1 MNLTIVER
9 DGQGKIVSN
18 RVAKRDQRPRYV
30 NLTLMGR
37 RDLALH
43 FLVSAAVTVSAGGGM
58 ADLLG
63 VFKEMADAQ
72 GGSGFSFADLAADQA
87 GVRLAKLAMGSLN
100 ARSLQQRM
108 NQELKETDFMPRVDQ
123 LPVSIMELEFE
134 RRYRDLDS
142 ATYKIVDDEIERR
155 IAECRIYK

>member
-1 MNLTIVER
+1 
-9 DGQGKIVSN
+9 
-18 RVAKRDQRPRYV
+18 
-30 NLTLMGR
+30 
-37 RDLALH
+37 
-43 FLVSAAVTVSAGGGM
+43 
-58 ADLLG
+58 
-63 VFKEMADAQ
+63 
-72 GGSGFSFADLAADQA
+72 
-87 GVRLAKLAMGSLN
+87 
-100 ARSLQQRM
+100 M